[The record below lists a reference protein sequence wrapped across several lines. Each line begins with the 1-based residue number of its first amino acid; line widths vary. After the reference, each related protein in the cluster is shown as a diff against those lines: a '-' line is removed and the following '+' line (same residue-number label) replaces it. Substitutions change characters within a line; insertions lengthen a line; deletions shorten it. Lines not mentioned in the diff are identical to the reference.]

1 MLVFAVRRIVT
12 AVMLLLLLTLI
23 TFVIF
28 YRIPAEPGRILVGEK
43 APMSKVREANHKLGA
58 DRPLPEQYGMFLWR
72 LVRGDLGVTW
82 DTVGD
87 PQGEQ
92 HVRPLLLDSAGVT
105 ASVLIGGVVL
115 LIVIAVPL
123 GSLAALREGTPLDR
137 LSTVAVI
144 ACVSLPPAVVG
155 LLLKTFVAR
164 ELGLAPQDGYCNLV
178 PHGVELCG
186 GFHDWAAHLILPWL
200 TFALFFGALYM
211 GMTRTRMINELGQ
224 PYVRTARAKG
234 AGELR
239 VVGRHALRNAILP
252 LVTMLAMDVGTA
264 LGISVYVE
272 TVFGLPGL
280 GSLWLHSLGGQIGGF
295 DLPVILGLVV
305 FTGLIV
311 IVANLAVDLLYG
323 VIDPRVREAGSVR
336 ATLVR

>member
-12 AVMLLLLLTLI
+12 AVMLLLLLTFI

-105 ASVLIGGVVL
+105 ASVLIGGIVL
-115 LIVIAVPL
+115 LILIAVPL
-123 GSLAALREGTPLDR
+123 GSLAALREGTPIDR
-137 LSTVAVI
+137 LSTVTVI

-178 PHGVELCG
+178 PHGAELCG

-211 GMTRTRMINELGQ
+211 GMTRTRMIDELRQ

-234 AGELR
+234 ARELR

>member
-115 LIVIAVPL
+115 LILIAVPL

>member
-1 MLVFAVRRIVT
+1 
-12 AVMLLLLLTLI
+12 
-23 TFVIF
+23 
-28 YRIPAEPGRILVGEK
+28 
-43 APMSKVREANHKLGA
+43 MSKVREANHKLGA

-115 LIVIAVPL
+115 LILIAVPL

-252 LVTMLAMDVGTA
+252 LVTMLAMDMGTA

>member
-12 AVMLLLLLTLI
+12 AVVLLLLLTLI

-115 LIVIAVPL
+115 LILIAVPL

-252 LVTMLAMDVGTA
+252 LVTMLAMDMGTA

>member
-12 AVMLLLLLTLI
+12 AVVLLLLLTLI

-115 LIVIAVPL
+115 LILIAVPL

-280 GSLWLHSLGGQIGGF
+280 GSLRLHSLGGQIGGF

>member
-12 AVMLLLLLTLI
+12 AVVLLLLLTLI

-115 LIVIAVPL
+115 LILIAVPL

>member
-252 LVTMLAMDVGTA
+252 LITMLAMDVGTA

>member
-43 APMSKVREANHKLGA
+43 APMSKVREANHELGA

-115 LIVIAVPL
+115 LILIAVPL

>member
-115 LIVIAVPL
+115 LILIAVPL

-252 LVTMLAMDVGTA
+252 LVTMLAMDMGTA

>member
-186 GFHDWAAHLILPWL
+186 GFHDWAAHLILPWP

>member
-105 ASVLIGGVVL
+105 ASVLIGGIVL
-115 LIVIAVPL
+115 LILIAVPL
-123 GSLAALREGTPLDR
+123 GSLAALREGTPIDR